1 MSESSVIPFGQLVAT
16 VQGGDASLL
25 GQVLERYRDY
35 LKLLTRLNLGEQIQG
50 KVADS
55 DVVQETF
62 IQTQKNFAGFRG
74 STEAELL
81 AWLRAIMAAQVA
93 QQVRYYHRDR
103 RDVRLERRLA
113 EDLER
118 SAAGI
123 AVPLFDSETSPS
135 MRAVRHE
142 RQVLLADALARIK
155 PEHRE
160 VIILRSLK
168 ELSFA
173 EVAQRMGRSVKA
185 TKSLWVR
192 ALASLR
198 RLLRELTD
206 ELV

>member
-1 MSESSVIPFGQLVAT
+1 
-16 VQGGDASLL
+16 
-25 GQVLERYRDY
+25 
-35 LKLLTRLNLGEQIQG
+35 
-50 KVADS
+50 
-55 DVVQETF
+55 
-62 IQTQKNFAGFRG
+62 
-74 STEAELL
+74 
-81 AWLRAIMAAQVA
+81 
-93 QQVRYYHRDR
+93 
-103 RDVRLERRLA
+103 
-113 EDLER
+113 
-118 SAAGI
+118 
-123 AVPLFDSETSPS
+123 